1 VGKGQITSWSCDP
14 SANGYTPMN
23 DYVLGLSGE
32 ELTELTANGGGG
44 MLWQNT
50 NVYAAGTLIATYDT
64 AGLHFL
70 LNDMLG
76 TRRAQTDYAGVLEQ
90 TCSSLPFGD
99 TFGNQPICTQSDQSP
114 NALHFTGKER
124 DAESG
129 LDYFGARYLASS
141 MGRFTSPD
149 PMLNS
154 GRPDNPQTWN
164 RYSYALNNPLTVT
177 DPTGMYNLVN
187 NCAGDDSKCNKA
199 FAQDAKNLK
208 NGLADLTK
216 AVNGMKDGDQ
226 KTALQGALG
235 AIGTENDGNNVGVQ
249 FGKNADGAA
258 GNTQLGVDANGGLKF
273 TVTFD
278 PSMNQGG
285 VSQAINA
292 AHEGQHVED
301 ISDPRF
307 ASNATILSP
316 FSLEYRGY
324 QTSAYA
330 ASALGQSS
338 ISFGKNGQYP
348 IWNGSW
354 GAVDKNLTNYI
365 TSFRDKSGQPDHPE
379 TTPHDPWKK

>member
-1 VGKGQITSWSCDP
+1 MQMHPASEFHIPDGLLA
-14 SANGYTPMN
+14 ANALLSEKLHQGFATPKSTLHQGFS
-23 DYVLGLSGE
+23 VSISSTPLGIIGPL
-32 ELTELTANGGGG
+32 
-44 MLWQNT
+44 
-50 NVYAAGTLIATYDT
+50 YDAGTGSRY
-64 AGLHFL
+64 
-70 LNDMLG
+70 
-76 TRRAQTDYAGVLEQ
+76 
-90 TCSSLPFGD
+90 
-99 TFGNQPICTQSDQSP
+99 
-114 NALHFTGKER
+114 TGKER

-129 LDYFGARYLASS
+129 NDYFGARYYGSS
-141 MGRFTSPD
+141 MGRFLSPD
-149 PMLNS
+149 PLLNS

-164 RYSYALNNPLTVT
+164 RYTYALNNPLIVT
-177 DPTGMYNLVN
+177 DPTGLYNLIN
-187 NCAGDDSKCNKA
+187 NCASGDASCNKS

-216 AVNGMKDGDQ
+216 AVNGLADGAQ

-258 GNTQLGVDANGGLKF
+258 GNTQPGVDASGNLNF
-273 TVTFD
+273 TITFD
-278 PSMNQGG
+278 PSKNQGT

-307 ASNATILSP
+307 ANNATTLSP

-324 QTSAYA
+324 RTSAYA

-338 ISFGKNGQYP
+338 LSYGKNGQYP

-354 GAVDKNLTNYI
+354 GAVDRNLTNFI
-365 TSFRDKSGQPDHPE
+365 TSFRDKNGQPDHPE
-379 TTPHDPWKK
+379 TTPHDPYSQKQ